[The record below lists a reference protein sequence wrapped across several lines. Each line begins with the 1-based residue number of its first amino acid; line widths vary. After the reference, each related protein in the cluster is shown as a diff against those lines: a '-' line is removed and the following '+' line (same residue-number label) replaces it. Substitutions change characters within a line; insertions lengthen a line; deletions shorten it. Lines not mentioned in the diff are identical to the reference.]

1 MATTSVPLDAR
12 LDIRGEVISSGTLR
26 LEDLIVHFTD
36 ALEYLASDTEIGE
49 RGVDLT
55 EAIALQSDD
64 HNTLPDHLVE
74 EGHEVLD
81 GLFDALNE
89 LSPEG
94 YGFGSHPSDGALF
107 GWWPAEDF

>member
-1 MATTSVPLDAR
+1 MTTTSVPLDAR

-26 LEDLIVHFTD
+26 VEDLIAYFTD
-36 ALEYLASDTEIGE
+36 ALEYLNPDTEIGE
-49 RGVDLT
+49 RGVDMT

-74 EGHEVLD
+74 EGHEVLE
-81 GLFDALNE
+81 GLFEALDE

-94 YGFGSHPSDGALF
+94 YCSGSHPGDGALF